1 MFNAFIKFLIEK
13 DTKLTLILSK
23 ENLFNPAT
31 LFNYITPYNQ
41 IPLDDFSKRL
51 KTLFGIEISKKA
63 VDIIYE
69 RYSKGGYNMDYNLFN
84 KFIGVNVKETNLNDS
99 SHNYNDF
106 SKNLKDKIINT
117 IKIAITNEIQIED
130 FRQKLN
136 KMSHFNTKNIFN
148 NISKDG
154 VNIINLD
161 LEDFFGINK
170 FQSNLLIRRFDV
182 DEDGK
187 ISYDDV
193 RYFL

>member
-1 MFNAFIKFLIEK
+1 
-13 DTKLTLILSK
+13 
-23 ENLFNPAT
+23 
-31 LFNYITPYNQ
+31 
-41 IPLDDFSKRL
+41 
-51 KTLFGIEISKKA
+51 
-63 VDIIYE
+63 
-69 RYSKGGYNMDYNLFN
+69 MDYNLFN